1 MTPWVTYG
9 EPMRYPHFTRAS
21 APDSSSA
28 TPIVVFCSNVRVNV
42 RTPIREVPVLWAFPL
57 SIADIGAG
65 LSDVRGSLLS
75 ARLQKL
81 IAVEPKGDSK
91 PALEL
96 PRLRGLN

>member
-1 MTPWVTYG
+1 
-9 EPMRYPHFTRAS
+9 
-21 APDSSSA
+21 
-28 TPIVVFCSNVRVNV
+28 
-42 RTPIREVPVLWAFPL
+42 VPVLWAFPL

-81 IAVEPKGDSK
+81 ITVEPKGDSK